1 MSLLPVIFFAFL
13 LPSLS
18 SLIYGVKDL
27 ERMAT
32 WSIACRVS
40 LSQFH
45 SCYKST
51 QKKKKNPYLY
61 QDISFLI
68 LSFLS
73 HLNFTY
79 STVFSLFDG
88 MTERLVFGGWE
99 WNGAYMNW
107 KFSALTY
114 RLASSMLFYYTTNT
128 KAQNNPKTLR
138 YWVDMYQWIDGVL
151 VMGYR
156 KRQFINGAC
165 LVRGHVVLKLKSW

>member
-51 QKKKKNPYLY
+51 QKKRKKPIP
-61 QDISFLI
+61 ISRHLF
-68 LSFLS
+68 S
-73 HLNFTY
+73 HLVISIPSQFHLLHR
-79 STVFSLFDG
+79 VFSFWWYDWTASVWWLR
-88 MTERLVFGGWE
+88 M
-99 WNGAYMNW
+99 NGAYMNW
-107 KFSALTY
+107 KFSAFTY

>member
-51 QKKKKNPYLY
+51 QKKKKKPIP
-61 QDISFLI
+61 ISRHLF
-68 LSFLS
+68 S
-73 HLNFTY
+73 HLVISIPSQFHLLHRVFSFWWYDWTASVWWLRMERCIY
-79 STVFSLFDG
+79 ELKIFSLYLSFSLF
-88 MTERLVFGGWE
+88 
-99 WNGAYMNW
+99 N
-107 KFSALTY
+107 ALLLHHKHKGTKQPKNIKILS
-114 RLASSMLFYYTTNT
+114 RHVPMDWWCASYGLQEETIY
-128 KAQNNPKTLR
+128 
-138 YWVDMYQWIDGVL
+138 
-151 VMGYR
+151 
-156 KRQFINGAC
+156 
-165 LVRGHVVLKLKSW
+165 